1 MITTNR
7 MATRIAAMAA
17 LPATLLLAGVA
28 HAADVQD
35 IGGTDLRELT
45 VDYHDLNLASA
56 HDRARL
62 NHRLIAAAEQVC
74 DYDRGAR
81 PLNEATI
88 ETRCYNNAL
97 ADARARMAPV
107 IAAAEARQK
116 LAGR

>member
-7 MATRIAAMAA
+7 FSTRIAAMAVM
-17 LPATLLLAGVA
+17 PAALLLGTAA
-28 HAADVQD
+28 HAASVED
-35 IGGTDLRELT
+35 IGGTDVRKLT

-56 HDRARL
+56 HDRTRL
-62 NHRLIAAAEQVC
+62 NHRLIAAAEKVC

-81 PLNEATI
+81 PLAEATI
-88 ETRCYNNAL
+88 ETRCYNDAL
-97 ADARARMAPV
+97 ADAHARMAPV